1 MINPFLY
8 FLLFLKASLFST
20 GGTGNLPSLYQDLIS
35 LGWAT
40 ETDFAQAIAI
50 GQVSPGPTG
59 LWVICLGYLTY
70 GWLGVMLAFLAILIP
85 PFLVLA
91 LAAVYYKIQN
101 RPSIRG
107 LLRGIGLAVVGLTG
121 VIAYTFVTTEG
132 KLDWRS
138 VLIASVAFAVGFSRK
153 VNVLVI
159 LLGAGL
165 AGYLFYGL

>member
-1 MINPFLY
+1 MIDPLLY

-35 LGWAT
+35 LNWAN
-40 ETDFAQAIAI
+40 EADFAQAIAI
-50 GQVSPGPTG
+50 GQISPGPTG

-70 GWLGVMLAFLAILIP
+70 GYLGVLLAFIAVLIP

-91 LAAVYYKIQN
+91 LAAIYNKIQN

-107 LLRGIGLAVVGLTG
+107 LLRGVSLMVVGLTI
-121 VIAYTFVTTEG
+121 VIAYTFTTTEG
-132 KLDWRS
+132 TDWKAF
-138 VLIASVAFAVGFSRK
+138 LIACAAFAIGFSRK
-153 VNVLVI
+153 VNVLII

>member
-1 MINPFLY
+1 
-8 FLLFLKASLFST
+8 
-20 GGTGNLPSLYQDLIS
+20 
-35 LGWAT
+35 
-40 ETDFAQAIAI
+40 
-50 GQVSPGPTG
+50 
-59 LWVICLGYLTY
+59 
-70 GWLGVMLAFLAILIP
+70 
-85 PFLVLA
+85 
-91 LAAVYYKIQN
+91 
-101 RPSIRG
+101 

>member
-1 MINPFLY
+1 MINPVLY

-20 GGTGNLPSLYQDLIS
+20 GGMGNLPSLYQDLIG
-35 LGWAT
+35 LGWASD
-40 ETDFAQAIAI
+40 TDFAQAIAI
-50 GQVSPGPTG
+50 GQISPGPTG

-70 GWLGVMLAFLAILIP
+70 GYLGVFLAFLAILIP

-91 LAAVYYKIQN
+91 LAAVYNKIQN

-107 LLRGIGLAVVGLTG
+107 LLRGIGLTVVGLTA
-121 VIAYTFVTTEG
+121 VIAYTFVATSG
-132 KLDWRS
+132 LDWRS
-138 VLIASVAFAVGFSRK
+138 ILIAAVAFAVGFSRK
-153 VNVLVI
+153 VNVLII